1 VEYRLRPRA
10 QRRKDSFVAKQA
22 TELRYAVRFRVVF
35 KYFGQL
41 CLVLASL
48 SLVPLVMSLIFGDT
62 LISLR
67 YGIVIGGLAAF
78 GAGLARLKAPS
89 RVQANEAMVLVALMF
104 LFTPLVMSYPMMG
117 SGLAFPDAFFEA
129 VSGVTTTGLSTKAT
143 LVGVPPTFLFARAWM
158 QWYGGLGIVVL
169 SLALVMQPGLVA
181 KGLAVTEAEADD
193 LVGGTR
199 AHARRGLK
207 VYGVLTALG
216 IIGSL
221 LLGVG
226 FFDAVLYTFAAISTG
241 GFAPNDGSLETLGW
255 PAQVWITLLCLAGA
269 IPLVF
274 YHRMF
279 KEKRRI
285 AVDFLQIQAVVIASL
300 VVSLAVGAVMR
311 LSAGMA
317 WPQVLHHAPLLAF
330 SAQTTAG
337 FSSMPCTQLDAGS
350 KLVLIFS
357 MLVGGGAGSTAGGFK
372 LLRLLI
378 ATSVFRLILLRTCL
392 PKHAVI
398 EPRLA
403 GRRLRDEEIRAALM
417 LIVLFVAVVA
427 LSWLPFVAMGYSP
440 LDSLFEVVSATGT
453 AGLSVGLSSTTLPAL
468 LKGILCVDMLMGRL
482 EIIAWLV
489 VLYPGTWFGRRMEG
503 T

>member
-1 VEYRLRPRA
+1 
-10 QRRKDSFVAKQA
+10 VAKQA

-41 CLVLASL
+41 CLVLAAL

-62 LISLR
+62 PISLR
-67 YGIVIGGLAAF
+67 YGIVIGGLAASGF
-78 GAGLARLKAPS
+78 GLARLRAPS
-89 RVQANEAMVLVALMF
+89 RVQANEGMVLVALMF
-104 LFTPLVMSYPMMG
+104 FFTPLVMSYPMMG
-117 SGLAFPDAFFEA
+117 SGLGFLDALFEGI
-129 VSGVTTTGLSTKAT
+129 SGVTTTGLSTKAT
-143 LVGVPPTFLFARAWM
+143 LVGAPQTFLFARAWM
-158 QWYGGLGIVVL
+158 QWYGGLGVVVL
-169 SLALVMQPGLVA
+169 SLALIMQPGLVA
-181 KGLAVTEAEADD
+181 KGLAVTETETDD

-199 AHARRGLK
+199 AHARRALK
-207 VYGVLTALG
+207 VYGVLTILG

-221 LLGVG
+221 SVGVG
-226 FFDAVLYTFAAISTG
+226 FFDAVLYTFAAVSTG
-241 GFAPNDGSLETLGW
+241 GFAPHDGSLAMFGW

-269 IPLVF
+269 IPLAF
-274 YHRMF
+274 YYRML
-279 KEKRRI
+279 KEKRRV
-285 AVDFLQIQAVVIASL
+285 AVDFLQLLAVVIASL
-300 VVSLAVGAVMR
+300 VVSLAVGAAMR

-337 FSSMPCTQLDAGS
+337 FSSMPCAQLDAGS

-378 ATSVFRLILLRTCL
+378 AVSVFRLMLLRTCL

-403 GRRLRDEEIRAALM
+403 GRRLLDNEIHAALL
-417 LIVLFVAVVA
+417 LIVLFVIVVA

-440 LDSLFEVVSATGT
+440 LDSLFEVVSAMGT
-453 AGLSVGLSSTTLPAL
+453 AGLSVGLTSATLPAL

-489 VLYPGTWFGRRMEG
+489 MLYPGTWFGRRMEG

>member
-1 VEYRLRPRA
+1 M
-10 QRRKDSFVAKQA
+10 AKQA
-22 TELRYAVRFRVVF
+22 TELRYAVRFRVIF

-41 CLVLASL
+41 CLVLAVL
-48 SLVPLVMSLIFGDT
+48 TMVPLVMSLFFGE
-62 LISLR
+62 IRIALR
-67 YGIVIGGLAAF
+67 YAVVVCGLGGL
-78 GAGLARLKAPS
+78 GLGTARLRAPS
-89 RVQANEAMVLVALMF
+89 GMQVNEGMVVVALIF
-104 LFTPLVMSYPMMG
+104 LFSPLAMSYPMMS
-117 SGLAFPDAFFEA
+117 SGLSFLDALFEA
-129 VSGVTTTGLSTKAT
+129 ISGVTTTGLSTKAT
-143 LVGVPPTFLFARAWM
+143 LVGAPATFLFSRAWM

-181 KGLAVTEAEADD
+181 KGLAATEAETDD

-199 AHARRGLK
+199 ARAQRILK
-207 VYGVLTALG
+207 VYGALTALG

-221 LLGVG
+221 LAGVG
-226 FFDAVLYTFAAISTG
+226 IFDAVLYTFAAVSTG
-241 GFAPNDGSLETLGW
+241 GFAPHDASLGGFGW
-255 PAQVWITLLCLAGA
+255 LAQGWITLLCLAGA
-269 IPLVF
+269 IPLMI
-274 YHRMF
+274 YHRMVQ
-279 KEKRRI
+279 EKRRV
-285 AVDFLQIQAVVIASL
+285 AVDILQLQTVVIAS
-300 VVSLAVGAVMR
+300 VVASLAVGASMR
-311 LSAGMA
+311 FFAGMA

-337 FSSMPCTQLDAGS
+337 FSPIPCAQLDAGS

-357 MLVGGGAGSTAGGFK
+357 MLVGGGLGSTAGGFK

-378 ATSVFRLILLRTCL
+378 AASVFRLILLRTCL

-403 GRRLRDEEIRAALM
+403 GRRLQDEEIRGALS
-417 LIVLFVAVVA
+417 LILLFIVVVG

-453 AGLSVGLSSTTLPAL
+453 VGLSAGLTSATLPAP

-489 VLYPGTWFGRRMEG
+489 MLYPGTWLGRRMEG

>member
-1 VEYRLRPRA
+1 M
-10 QRRKDSFVAKQA
+10 AKQA

-41 CLVLASL
+41 CLVLAVL
-48 SLVPLVMSLIFGDT
+48 TLVPLVMSVIFGDT
-62 LISLR
+62 PISLR
-67 YGIVIGGLAAF
+67 YGIVIGALAAL
-78 GAGLARLKAPS
+78 GAVSARVRAPS
-89 RVQANEAMVLVALMF
+89 SVQANEGMALVALMF
-104 LFTPLVMSYPMMG
+104 LFTPLVWSYPMMG
-117 SGLAFPDAFFEA
+117 SGLSFLDAFFEA
-129 VSGVTTTGLSTKAT
+129 ISGVTTTGLSTKAT
-143 LVGVPPTFLFARAWM
+143 LVGALPTFLFARAWM

-169 SLALVMQPGLVA
+169 SLALVMQPGLLA
-181 KGLAVTEAEADD
+181 KGLAVTEAETDD

-207 VYGVLTALG
+207 VYGALTATG
-216 IIGSL
+216 IAGSL
-221 LLGVG
+221 AIGLG
-226 FFDAVLYTFAAISTG
+226 FFDAVLYTFAAVSTG
-241 GFAPNDGSLETLGW
+241 GFAPNNASLETFGW

-269 IPLVF
+269 IPLTF
-274 YHRMF
+274 YHRIL
-279 KEKRRI
+279 KEKRRV
-285 AVDFLQIQAVVIASL
+285 AVDFLQIRAVVIASVL
-300 VVSLAVGAVMR
+300 VSLGVGAAMR
-311 LSAGMA
+311 MSAGMA
-317 WPQVLHHAPLLAF
+317 WPQILHHAPLLAF

-337 FSSMPCTQLDAGS
+337 FSSMPCVQLDAGS
-350 KLVLIFS
+350 KLILIFS
-357 MLVGGGAGSTAGGFK
+357 MLVGGGAGSTAGGIK

-378 ATSVFRLILLRTCL
+378 AASVFRLILLRTCL

-403 GRRLRDEEIRAALM
+403 GRRLQNEDLHAALL
-417 LIVLFVAVVA
+417 LILLFVAVVA
-427 LSWLPFVAMGYSP
+427 LSWLPFVAMGYNP

-453 AGLSVGLSSTTLPAL
+453 VGLSVGLTSATLPAL

>member
-1 VEYRLRPRA
+1 LRPRA

-41 CLVLASL
+41 CLVLATL
-48 SLVPLVMSLIFGDT
+48 SLVPLVMSVIFGDT
-62 LISLR
+62 PISLR
-67 YGIVIGGLAAF
+67 YGIVIGGLAASGF
-78 GAGLARLKAPS
+78 GLALLRGPS
-89 RVQANEAMVLVALMF
+89 RVQANEGMVLVTLMF

-117 SGLAFPDAFFEA
+117 SGLGFLDALFEA
-129 VSGVTTTGLSTKAT
+129 ISGVTTTGLSTKAT
-143 LVGVPPTFLFARAWM
+143 LVGAPQTFLFARAWM
-158 QWYGGLGIVVL
+158 QWYGGLGVVVL
-169 SLALVMQPGLVA
+169 SLALIMQPGLVA
-181 KGLAVTEAEADD
+181 KGLAVTETETDD

-199 AHARRGLK
+199 AHAQRALK

-221 LLGVG
+221 AVGIG
-226 FFDAVLYTFAAISTG
+226 FFDAVLYTFAAVSTG
-241 GFAPNDGSLETLGW
+241 GFAPNDGSLATFGW

-269 IPLVF
+269 IPLAF
-274 YHRMF
+274 YYRML
-279 KEKRRI
+279 KKKRRA
-285 AVDFLQIQAVVIASL
+285 AVDFLQLQAVIIASL
-300 VVSLAVGAVMR
+300 VVSLAVGAAMR
-311 LSAGMA
+311 LSADMA

-337 FSSMPCTQLDAGS
+337 FSSMPCAQLDAGS

-378 ATSVFRLILLRTCL
+378 AVSVFRVILLRTCL
-392 PKHAVI
+392 PRHAVI

-403 GRRLRDEEIRAALM
+403 GRRLQDEEIHAALL
-417 LIVLFVAVVA
+417 LIVLFVTVVA
-427 LSWLPFVAMGYSP
+427 LSWLSFVAMGYSP

-453 AGLSVGLSSTTLPAL
+453 AGLSVGLTSATLPAL

-489 VLYPGTWFGRRMEG
+489 MLYPGTWFGRRMER

>member
-1 VEYRLRPRA
+1 MA
-10 QRRKDSFVAKQA
+10 NQA
-22 TELRYAVRFRVVF
+22 TELRYAIRFRVVF

-41 CLVLASL
+41 CLVLAAL
-48 SLVPLVMSLIFGDT
+48 TLVPLVMSVVFGDT
-62 LISLR
+62 RISLR
-67 YGIVIGGLAAF
+67 YGIVIGGLSAL
-78 GAGLARLKAPS
+78 GAGLARLRAPS
-89 RVQANEAMVLVALMF
+89 RVQANEGMVLVALMF

-117 SGLAFPDAFFEA
+117 AGLGFLDAFFEA
-129 VSGVTTTGLSTKAT
+129 ISGVTTTGLSTKAT
-143 LVGVPPTFLFARAWM
+143 LVGSPATFLFARAWM

-169 SLALVMQPGLVA
+169 SLALIMQPGLVA
-181 KGLAVTEAEADD
+181 KGLAVTEAESDD

-199 AHARRGLK
+199 AYARRALI

-216 IIGSL
+216 IIGCWSV
-221 LLGVG
+221 GVG
-226 FFDAVLYTFAAISTG
+226 VFDAVLYTFAAVSTG
-241 GFAPNDGSLETLGW
+241 GFAPRDGSLATLGW

-269 IPLVF
+269 VPLAF
-274 YHRMF
+274 YYRMLQ
-279 KEKRRI
+279 KKRRV
-285 AVDFLQIQAVVIASL
+285 AVDFLQLRTVVIACL
-300 VVSLAVGAVMR
+300 VVSLAVGAAMR

-337 FSSMPCTQLDAGS
+337 FSSMPCGQLDAGS

-378 ATSVFRLILLRTCL
+378 AVSVFRLILLRTCL

-403 GRRLRDEEIRAALM
+403 GRRLQNEEIHAALL
-417 LIVLFVAVVA
+417 LIVLFVSVVA

-453 AGLSVGLSSTTLPAL
+453 AGLSVGLTSATLPPL

-489 VLYPGTWFGRRMEG
+489 MLYPGTWIGTRMEE

>member
-1 VEYRLRPRA
+1 
-10 QRRKDSFVAKQA
+10 VAKQA

-41 CLVLASL
+41 CLVLAAL
-48 SLVPLVMSLIFGDT
+48 SLMPLVMSVIFGDT
-62 LISLR
+62 PISLR
-67 YGIVIGGLAAF
+67 YGIVIGGLVASGF
-78 GAGLARLKAPS
+78 GLTRLRAPS
-89 RVQANEAMVLVALMF
+89 RVQANEGMVLVALMF
-104 LFTPLVMSYPMMG
+104 FFTPLVMSYPMMG
-117 SGLAFPDAFFEA
+117 SGLVFLDALFEA
-129 VSGVTTTGLSTKAT
+129 ISGVTTTGLSTKAT
-143 LVGVPPTFLFARAWM
+143 LLGAPQTFLFARAWM
-158 QWYGGLGIVVL
+158 QWYGGLGVIVL

-181 KGLAVTEAEADD
+181 KGLAVTETETDD

-199 AHARRGLK
+199 AHAQRALK

-216 IIGSL
+216 IIGSFAVG
-221 LLGVG
+221 LG
-226 FFDAVLYTFAAISTG
+226 FLDAVLYTFAAVSTG
-241 GFAPNDGSLETLGW
+241 GFAPHDGSLATFGW

-269 IPLVF
+269 IPLAF
-274 YHRMF
+274 YYRML
-279 KEKRRI
+279 KEKRRV
-285 AVDFLQIQAVVIASL
+285 AVDFLQLQAVVIASL
-300 VVSLAVGAVMR
+300 VVSLAVGAAMR
-311 LSAGMA
+311 LSDGMA

-337 FSSMPCTQLDAGS
+337 FSSMPCAQLDAGS

-378 ATSVFRLILLRTCL
+378 AASVFRLILLRTCL

-403 GRRLRDEEIRAALM
+403 GRRMLDDEIHAALL

-453 AGLSVGLSSTTLPAL
+453 AGLSVGLTSATLPAL

-489 VLYPGTWFGRRMEG
+489 MLYPGTWFGRRMEG